1 VEVED
6 AQAGNVVVCRVEI
19 GRSFGAAAA
28 PVQRGLRT
36 LSFQALPP
44 SARYERRVGVSLVRA
59 AWERRPEGPAY
70 LLGCKPRHGRDDR
83 NRKRERSFS
92 GLSFAFE

>member
-1 VEVED
+1 MEVED

-36 LSFQALPP
+36 LSFP
-44 SARYERRVGVSLVRA
+44 
-59 AWERRPEGPAY
+59 
-70 LLGCKPRHGRDDR
+70 LLS
-83 NRKRERSFS
+83 NSFIEQKS
-92 GLSFAFE
+92 S